1 MSQVYTLETKKE
13 YGVGDKVIEVH
24 SLIAACKA
32 TVLDELWMILD
43 YTFIGLLYYLNYT
56 YIHSRLFSLG
66 LFIWL
71 MIMIFVYPYKR
82 KVKVN
87 SKEELL
93 KVIDSFYEDNKMGE

>member
-1 MSQVYTLETKKE
+1 M
-13 YGVGDKVIEVH
+13 
-24 SLIAACKA
+24 AAGL
-32 TVLDELWMILD
+32 VLVAD
-43 YTFIGLLYYLNYT
+43 T